1 MTKKMLSTL
10 KQRGPDTLCTL
21 LDVATAGN
29 NVFERVAQFT
39 VDTMNI
45 SGSSGLNLVSTLS
58 GMVGV
63 LNPGSPLSR
72 TILDTMANFAGITV
86 AYAMDKGTLDG
97 LVVAFNDG
105 IINQVTPVDP
115 RRRFRAGAPSPEVA
129 VGAPMVQVRII
140 EYTTTDVFKAC
151 LHHTESHC
159 LSMPFVGA
167 CTDPHAGADTRPTGG
182 GTGSCNTPTDHHLR
196 KPYKSRLQPGVQP
209 GGP

>member
-1 MTKKMLSTL
+1 MFHVLCLQVLSQLPLLTKKMLSTL
-10 KQRGPDTLCTL
+10 KQRGPDTMGTL

-63 LNPGSPLSR
+63 LNPASPLSR
-72 TILDTMANFAGITV
+72 TILDTVANFAGITV

-97 LVVAFNDG
+97 LVVAFNNG

-129 VGAPMVQVRII
+129 VRAPMVQVRR
-140 EYTTTDVFKAC
+140 YCWMLVGMYDAQKA
-151 LHHTESHC
+151 
-159 LSMPFVGA
+159 
-167 CTDPHAGADTRPTGG
+167 
-182 GTGSCNTPTDHHLR
+182 
-196 KPYKSRLQPGVQP
+196 
-209 GGP
+209 